1 MIKELTKGVFK
12 ENAIFVMGIGL
23 CPTLGVST
31 KVVNAL
37 GMGAGVIFVLICSN
51 IMISLLKDFIPNKVR
66 IPAYI
71 VVIASFTAV
80 VEMVMQAYTP
90 GLFRTLGVFVPL
102 IAVNCVIFARAEVFA
117 GKHTILPSILDALGA
132 GIGFTLGLLVIALIR
147 EVLGSGTI
155 TLFPLGS
162 FEGVIDIPVLINSPV
177 RIVGLSA
184 GALFVIGFLQAF
196 LNWYIAKK
204 KEVK

>member
-1 MIKELTKGVFK
+1 MLKELTKGIFK

-37 GMGAGVIFVLICSN
+37 GMGAGVLFVVICSN
-51 IMISLLKDFIPNKVR
+51 IMLSLLKDFIPNKVR

-71 VVIASFTAV
+71 VVIAGFTAI

-117 GKHTILPSILDALGA
+117 NKNKVLPSILDAIGA
-132 GIGFTLGLLVIALIR
+132 GIGFTMALLLIAIVR
-147 EVLGSGTI
+147 EVLGTGAI
-155 TLFPLGS
+155 TLFPIGG
-162 FEGVIDIPVLINSPV
+162 FDGVIEFPGLVKAPV
-177 RIVGLSA
+177 RIVGLAA
-184 GALFVIGFLQAF
+184 GALFVIGFMQAF
-196 LNWYIAKK
+196 LNWYLAKR